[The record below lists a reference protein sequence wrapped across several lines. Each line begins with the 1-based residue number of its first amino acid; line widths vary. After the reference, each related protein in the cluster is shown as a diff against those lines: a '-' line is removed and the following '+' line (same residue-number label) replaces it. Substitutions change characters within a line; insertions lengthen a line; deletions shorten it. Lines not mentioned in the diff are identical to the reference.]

1 MPHSVMGSISAW
13 LPDHS
18 GPSIDIVA
26 PRSCVEG
33 TTKSVPALAGGSLTT
48 TLQLANIHD

>member
-1 MPHSVMGSISAW
+1 MGSISAW

-26 PRSCVEG
+26 PSCVEG
-33 TTKSVPALAGGSLTT
+33 ITKSVPALAGGSLTT
-48 TLQLANIHD
+48 TLQLGKYA